1 MNTNAEI
8 LKHNITDM
16 VTLPVPDDVKA
27 VFLIASL
34 FDDAANL
41 VETKTTIKEAVDALR
56 EISAQVQ
63 GRKS

>member
-8 LKHNITDM
+8 LKYNITDM
-16 VTLPVPDDVKA
+16 VALPVPDHVKA

-34 FDDAANL
+34 FDDAAKL
-41 VETKTTIKEAVDALR
+41 VETKATIKEAVDALR

-63 GRKS
+63 GR